1 MYWTSH
7 TYFVCV
13 FSISFTYIIHYITGY
28 LQFFTMFK
36 SVVFNRYNDNI
47 FNLHTYYLCRWLL
60 HVFISW
66 IYYILF
72 FSQSEMIWIISLSAA
87 LKMYKNCS
95 NLDNFL
101 NWLDIA
107 LFFLMATS
115 CNCLKMGCSHINK
128 IWSSSP
134 IPFSQYGQI
143 LKFLGVFGLE
153 YLPLSI
159 GRLWSDNL
167 NLAMYLL
174 SEVKFKYVS
183 NFRLLFTLAKNYN
196 FVSGLL
202 LKFDIF
208 SSKYLVYSPQR
219 FFFKLWG

>member
-1 MYWTSH
+1 MIVTCI
-7 TYFVCV
+7 YF
-13 FSISFTYIIHYITGY
+13 
-28 LQFFTMFK
+28 L
-36 SVVFNRYNDNI
+36 
-47 FNLHTYYLCRWLL
+47 NLLYT
-60 HVFISW
+60 
-66 IYYILF
+66 F
-72 FSQSEMIWIISLSAA
+72 FSQSEIIWIISLSAA

-107 LFFLMATS
+107 LIFLMATS
-115 CNCLKMGCSHINK
+115 CNCLKMGCSHTNK
-128 IWSSSP
+128 IWNSSP

-196 FVSGLL
+196 ILKGKFVLDPDTVGQKFFMKIVRNVHLASSQIPWRHLWIISNYLFLSSGCL
-202 LKFDIF
+202 IF
-208 SSKYLVYSPQR
+208 TVILVTC
-219 FFFKLWG
+219 

>member
-1 MYWTSH
+1 MIVTCI
-7 TYFVCV
+7 YF
-13 FSISFTYIIHYITGY
+13 
-28 LQFFTMFK
+28 L
-36 SVVFNRYNDNI
+36 
-47 FNLHTYYLCRWLL
+47 NLLYT
-60 HVFISW
+60 
-66 IYYILF
+66 F
-72 FSQSEMIWIISLSAA
+72 FSQSEIIWIISLSAA

-107 LFFLMATS
+107 LIFLMATS
-115 CNCLKMGCSHINK
+115 CNCLKMGCSHTNK
-128 IWSSSP
+128 IWNSSP
-134 IPFSQYGQI
+134 ITFSQYGQI

-196 FVSGLL
+196 ICKGKFVLDPYTVGQKFFMKIVRNVHSASSQIPWRHLWIISTCNYLFLSSGCL
-202 LKFDIF
+202 IF
-208 SSKYLVYSPQR
+208 TVILITCYAHYFINVSNLR
-219 FFFKLWG
+219 GCL